1 MTRRRNGDDQA
12 RVIALTMGE
21 PAGIGGEIAIK
32 SWQLRKGG
40 TPPFVLIDDPERIR
54 ELARRTGLAAAVETV
69 DDPEQAIA
77 VFVEALPVLPL
88 SLSLPERIVPGRP
101 DPKAAPAVIEAIDR
115 AVALTRA
122 GRTAAVVTN
131 PIHKTT
137 LYAAGFGYP
146 GHTEY
151 LADGAG
157 LGAPA
162 VMMLVCASLRV
173 VPVTVHLPLAQAVA
187 KLSTASIVHC
197 GRRSAESLSADFAI
211 ARPRIAVA
219 GLNPHAGEDGNL
231 GAEEID
237 IIAPAVAEL
246 RGLGFDATGPHP
258 ADTLFHEQARRDYDA
273 AICMYHDQALIP
285 LKTIDFAG
293 GVNMTLGLPYVRTS
307 PDHGTAFGIAGT
319 GRADPA
325 SLIAALRLAGEVAR
339 NRAAARRGRKVA

>member
-1 MTRRRNGDDQA
+1 MTRRRNRGDQGP
-12 RVIALTMGE
+12 VIALTMGE

-32 SWQLRKGG
+32 SWQLREGG

-54 ELARRTGLAAAVETV
+54 GLARRPGLAAAVETV

-77 VFVEALPVLPL
+77 VFADALPVLP
-88 SLSLPERIVPGRP
+88 LSLPERIVPGRP

-137 LYAAGFGYP
+137 LYGAGFGYP

-151 LADGAG
+151 LAAGAG
-157 LGAPA
+157 LGQPA

-173 VPVTVHLPLAQAVA
+173 VPVTVHLSLAQAVA
-187 KLSTASIVHC
+187 QLSTASIVHC
-197 GRRSAESLSADFAI
+197 GRRSAESLAADFGI

-231 GAEEID
+231 GTEEID

-246 RGLGFDATGPHP
+246 RDLGFDVTGPHP
-258 ADTLFHEQARRDYDA
+258 ADTLFHDQARRDYDA

-285 LKTIDFAG
+285 LKTVDFAG

-307 PDHGTAFGIAGT
+307 PDHGTAFDIAGT
-319 GRADPA
+319 GRADPT